1 MAHQHLAVGPLA
13 FPSVLIF
20 YIYFIAILQK
30 YMVRQKCCKNIH
42 LAPWP
47 TASGTK
53 RRGPGR

>member
-47 TASGTK
+47 TAAGT
-53 RRGPGR
+53 